1 MKRFDVSELVEASE
15 REPIEVRKLKK
26 RINELLRM
34 LEEGQTLEL
43 TNKDKLIVR
52 VRQVSESKQSTEQ
65 RDVAAWN
72 ELKRIASELAPY
84 WADKNVDSVDIVHD
98 VRRDL

>member
-1 MKRFDVSELVEASE
+1 MTRFDMSELVEASE
-15 REPIEVRKLKK
+15 LEPIEVRKLKK
-26 RINELLRM
+26 RINELLHM

-43 TNKDKLIVR
+43 TNKDKFIVR
-52 VRQVSESKQSTEQ
+52 VGQVSESKQSTEQ
-65 RDVAAWN
+65 KDAVAWN

-84 WADKNVDSVDIVHD
+84 WANEKVDSVEIVHD